1 MPTIDGALKGHSL
14 SLREHENLVDR
25 LTKDNWD
32 LKLKVTFLEDA
43 LTRRSPEGVKEALD
57 ENTML
62 KEWKA
67 KATKHF
73 FELAKKKKQMES
85 GLKEAADKAADLAK
99 VYQAERDQALEE
111 NEELR
116 AWKAKSTKELLD
128 LRQQKQHWQQGIQE
142 ASDKA
147 ADSIR
152 IYRAERDKAQEE
164 NRELRSWKEK
174 TAKELQDVRQR
185 NRQLERSLQEASE
198 KAAKAKVYWAERVPP
213 REDARQDVRE
223 RKSPKV
229 VEGTTTG
236 PDASKMTR
244 RAATG
249 AHVDGPSTSQPQQTT
264 GPDSSK
270 MPHRGSTGPDSS
282 KMPHRGSAGAHS
294 DGLTSSRPQQ
304 ATGPEPSKM
313 PHRGSTGAH
322 SDGLT
327 SSQPQ
332 QATGPE
338 PSKMPH
344 RGSNGAHSDGLT
356 SSQPQQATGPEPS
369 KMPHRGSNGAHSDG
383 LNLSRQ
389 HSIGAYPNDPKLQD
403 RNLAG
408 AHTDGPNMSR
418 QQSVSAYLSDR
429 LDEMRLRNRN
439 SVGADTDALDMS
451 CQRAANAY
459 MHKHLNEFKLR
470 LRDSVGPLPGSLD
483 MSRPHSMGADSN
495 DPKLWHRYS
504 VGALPDSLDLS
515 RQRSMGAY
523 SDDPKLQQRHSIG
536 ALSDGLDLSRQR
548 SMGAYSDDPKL
559 QQRHSIGS
567 LSDSLHR
574 LRQLSMGAYSSD
586 PKLPHRNSTGVHSN
600 DSGNHD
606 RPLNDHITRDALV
619 DRLRRE
625 NYELRRENVAL
636 NDPKLPHRNFTGSQF
651 NDSGNHDRHL
661 NDNITGDALLDRL
674 RRENSDLRRENVALN
689 DLKLPHRNSTGSHSN
704 DSGKHDRH
712 LNDNITGDAL
722 LDRLRR
728 ENSDLR
734 RENVALNDLKL
745 PHRNST
751 GSHSNDSGKHD
762 RHLNDNGA
770 RDALLDR
777 LRRENSELRRENVA
791 QTSMLTS
798 RNREKDRLYQDIEDL
813 RLQARRGSSAG
824 QTGLERAIAR
834 RRALSDATDASRFS
848 RTSDPEREAW
858 EIKNGILRDQIAALK
873 LNQQEYDRE
882 LHHLLDELE
891 HVDQTQVAFATLRRQ
906 HEELQKVYDN
916 DMGLATR
923 ECRRLEE
930 TLSEKRGHVQR
941 LEGEMSRKAEETAA
955 LGREVQL
962 LEERFVSMEGD
973 IRSKTAKI
981 ADLEGEI
988 ETVHRE
994 AEALEQA
1001 YRDEKDKNS
1010 KLTVQQEGSQNEISF
1025 LREEQDGFV
1034 IKIGQLEDSVK
1045 NMDHLLALE
1054 GERVRH
1060 LRESLRDLSESLL
1073 DEQRQREACEIEKC
1087 KSLETLSDVQQEL
1100 SAAKDEAGELRRQL
1114 ASEEDQVKAIR
1125 EHLAGAEADLKK
1137 ALGEPN
1143 GTLASLPTSV
1153 LKLQKQLRSKAADL
1167 DAARNRVADLA
1178 TIVHDKDGQLER
1190 TALEVQKLTEC
1201 LERGRRA
1208 AEAEKARSEQWRQGH
1223 RTVR

>member
-85 GLKEAADKAADLAK
+85 GLKEAADKATDLAK

-249 AHVDGPSTSQPQQTT
+249 AHVDGPSTSHQQQTT

-270 MPHRGSTGPDSS
+270 MPHRGSTGAHSDGPSSSRQQIPGPESS
-282 KMPHRGSAGAHS
+282 KMPHRGSAGTHS

-327 SSQPQ
+327 P
-332 QATGPE
+332 
-338 PSKMPH
+338 
-344 RGSNGAHSDGLT
+344 
-356 SSQPQQATGPEPS
+356 SQPQQATGPEPS

-408 AHTDGPNMSR
+408 AHTDGLNMSR

-459 MHKHLNEFKLR
+459 MHEHLNEFKRR
-470 LRDSVGPLPGSLD
+470 LRDSVGPLPGSLN

-574 LRQLSMGAYSSD
+574 LRQLSRGAYSND

-606 RPLNDHITRDALV
+606 PHLDDTLARDALL

-625 NYELRRENVAL
+625 NAELRRENVAL
-636 NDPKLPHRNFTGSQF
+636 NDPKLPHRN
-651 NDSGNHDRHL
+651 
-661 NDNITGDALLDRL
+661 
-674 RRENSDLRRENVALN
+674 
-689 DLKLPHRNSTGSHSN
+689 STGSHSN
-704 DSGKHDRH
+704 DSGK
-712 LNDNITGDAL
+712 N
-722 LDRLRR
+722 
-728 ENSDLR
+728 
-734 RENVALNDLKL
+734 
-745 PHRNST
+745 
-751 GSHSNDSGKHD
+751 D

-848 RTSDPEREAW
+848 RTSDAEREAW

-930 TLSEKRGHVQR
+930 TLSEKKGHVQR

-955 LGREVQL
+955 LGQEVHL

-981 ADLEGEI
+981 ADLESEI